1 MSGEQIINR
10 ETNKSLND
18 NKMKSNQ
25 PRVNINH
32 LLSKI
37 REEKNKQKKEN
48 YMFVGIVVGALAV
61 SGIIASL

>member
-1 MSGEQIINR
+1 MSGEQIINS
-10 ETNKSLND
+10 EANKSLND
-18 NKMKSNQ
+18 NKMKSKQ

>member
-10 ETNKSLND
+10 EANKSLND
-18 NKMKSNQ
+18 NTMKSKQ

>member
-10 ETNKSLND
+10 EANKSLND
-18 NKMKSNQ
+18 NTKKSKQ